1 MRPPHWLDSVI
12 GDLRDVDDIELA
24 IADSSR
30 LRQAIQKGLDAG
42 FEWEGLHEQDPKRLA
57 SNFTQE
63 IRTAIVD
70 AFKHEH

>member
-1 MRPPHWLDSVI
+1 
-12 GDLRDVDDIELA
+12 LA